1 MKTGVRAE
9 LDGRGGASYAPAP
22 AEAPSAQDLVNEIP
36 PVQVMHAV
44 WSAWANG
51 SLDTVLSWY
60 AEDAVWT
67 INLPRELIP
76 FGGESRGKAA
86 IADALTAAGGQFE
99 TLYFHPEHTDMRDGV
114 VRCFIKY
121 GFKHRLTGLV
131 HEDMATYRCVVTGG
145 LVRRVDAVYDIEQTR
160 AFMGVVSER
169 AAHMAND
176 LLRLD

>member
-1 MKTGVRAE
+1 MHT
-9 LDGRGGASYAPAP
+9 
-22 AEAPSAQDLVNEIP
+22 SAQVKASDRAGAAKFPEISGEDAP

-51 SLDTVLSWY
+51 DLGTLLSWY
-60 AEDAVWT
+60 ADDAIWS
-67 INLPRELIP
+67 INVPRDLIP

-86 IADALTAAGGQFE
+86 IADAVTAAAAQFE
-99 TLYFHPEHTDMRDGV
+99 TLYFRPEHTDMRDDV

-121 GFKHRLTGLV
+121 GVRHRLTGLV
-131 HEDMATYRCVVTGG
+131 HEDMATYRCVVRGG

-169 AAHMAND
+169 AAHIRED